1 MHARSHN
8 HTSAYFNMY
17 FSLASSLIILSHTFR
32 RLRVSH
38 LGVRRR
44 RRLLRWLR
52 RSAAAALVCRVSWEP
67 KAAPT
72 CDPARGVT
80 AEAAACEW

>member
-38 LGVRRR
+38 LGGRRR
-44 RRLLRWLR
+44 RRRWRR
-52 RSAAAALVCRVSWEP
+52 RSAAAVVCRVSWEA
-67 KAAPT
+67 KAATT
-72 CDPARGVT
+72 CDPAHGAT
-80 AEAAACEW
+80 AEAAARGW